1 MKTLFTLL
9 VSISLII
16 AAEPTGA
23 HFLKIGVGARPAA
36 MAGAFVSIAEGAEA
50 GYWNPAGLT
59 QTENIQ
65 LTAMHLQWS
74 GDIMYEFVAYAQKLE
89 NIGTI
94 GASMFYLNLG
104 DIDARDEFGQ
114 PLTGFN
120 AYDVCGMISFGRP
133 INEKLNIG
141 ANIKFFQEKIGDDN
155 ATGYA
160 MDIGGL
166 YLMDKLSFGLSFRNL
181 GMKMKFDTE
190 EFSLPMTAQLGVS
203 YRPIGPQL
211 IIGLDGDYQILNERG
226 SVRLGTEYWPHE
238 MIALRAGYQYKTKDD
253 ELGAINGLGVGLGI
267 KYMKLGIDY
276 GYEPSAE
283 LGDIHR
289 ISLKLNI

>member
-1 MKTLFTLL
+1 MKTVITILISVSLL
-9 VSISLII
+9 V

-59 QTENIQ
+59 RTENIQ

-74 GDIMYEFVAYAQKLE
+74 GDIMYEFVAFARNFE
-89 NIGTI
+89 NLGTF
-94 GASMFYLNLG
+94 GASIFYLNLG

-114 PLTGFN
+114 PLPEFS
-120 AYDVCGMISFGRP
+120 AYDMCGMISFGRA
-133 INEKLNIG
+133 INEQLNVG
-141 ANIKFFQEKIGDDN
+141 ANVKVFQEKIGDDN
-155 ATGYA
+155 ALGYA
-160 MDIGGL
+160 LDIGGL
-166 YLMDKLSFGLSFRNL
+166 YLLDKLSFGLSFRNL
-181 GMKMKFDTE
+181 GIKMKFVDE
-190 EFSLPMTAQLGVS
+190 EFSPPIVAQAGAS
-203 YRPIGPQL
+203 YRPLGSQL
-211 IIGLDGDYQILNERG
+211 IVGLDGAYQIYDERG
-226 SVRLGTEYWPHE
+226 SVRFGAEYWIQE
-238 MIALRAGYQYKTKDD
+238 ILAIRAGYQYKTKDN
-253 ELGAINGLGVGLGI
+253 ELGAINGLGAGLGI
-267 KYMKLGIDY
+267 RHMQFGIDY

>member
-1 MKTLFTLL
+1 MKTVIAILMSVVLL
-9 VSISLII
+9 I

-23 HFLKIGVGARPAA
+23 HFLKIGVGARPTA

-74 GDIMYEFVAYAQKLE
+74 SDIMYEYIAFARNFE
-89 NIGTI
+89 NLGTF
-94 GASMFYLNLG
+94 GASIFYLNIG
-104 DIDARDEFGQ
+104 EFDARDEFGQ
-114 PLTGFN
+114 PLPGFS
-120 AYDVCGMISFGRP
+120 AYDVCGMVSFGRA
-133 INEKLNIG
+133 INDQFNLG

-155 ATGYA
+155 ALGYA

-166 YLMDKLSFGLSFRNL
+166 YSLDKLSFGLNFQNL
-181 GMKMKFDTE
+181 SMKMKFDQE
-190 EFSLPMTAQLGVS
+190 EFYLPMSAQLGVS
-203 YRPIGPQL
+203 YRPLGSQL
-211 IIGLDGDYQILNERG
+211 IVALDGDYQVLNERG
-226 SVRLGTEYWPHE
+226 SVRFGAEYWIQE
-238 MIALRAGYQYKTKDD
+238 ILAVRAGYQYKTKDD
-253 ELGAINGLGVGLGI
+253 ELGAINGLGAGLGI
-267 KYMKLGIDY
+267 KHRQFGIDY

-289 ISLKLNI
+289 ISLKLNL

>member
-1 MKTLFTLL
+1 MKTVMTLL
-9 VSISLII
+9 ISLSLLV

-50 GYWNPAGLT
+50 GYWNPAGLA
-59 QTENIQ
+59 QTEHIEF
-65 LTAMHLQWS
+65 TAMHLQWS
-74 GDIMYEFVAYAQKLE
+74 GDIMYEFLAYAQAFE
-89 NIGTI
+89 NIGTF
-94 GASMFYLNLG
+94 GASIFYLNFG
-104 DIDARDEFGQ
+104 EFDARDEFGQ
-114 PLTGFN
+114 PLTDFS
-120 AYDVCGMISFGRP
+120 AYDVCGMISFAKS
-133 INEKLNIG
+133 INEQFNLG
-141 ANIKFFQEKIGDDN
+141 ANIKLFQEKIGDDN
-155 ATGYA
+155 AIGYA
-160 MDIGGL
+160 LDIGAL
-166 YLMDKLSFGLSFRNL
+166 YPLDKLSFGLNFQNL
-181 GMKMKFDTE
+181 GMKMKFVDE
-190 EFSLPMTAQLGVS
+190 EFYLPMMAQLGVS

-253 ELGAINGLGVGLGI
+253 ELGSLNGLGAGLGI

-276 GYEPSAE
+276 GYEPCAE

-289 ISLKLNI
+289 ISLKLKI